1 MLQVDKAFIESLAE
15 KDRAL
20 VTAAMKYSNKKMA
33 KLRRDSRH
41 LDELVRRVRNCERL
55 DDSELDEGLGLV
67 EVDTAPLL
75 EGLSQQDK
83 TDALGLMKI
92 YDKRLDEISRRLLQT
107 KGYLS
112 GKMERMAE
120 YRAREKRSRAE
131 RGQL

>member
-33 KLRRDSRH
+33 KLMRDARH

-83 TDALGLMKI
+83 LM
-92 YDKRLDEISRRLLQT
+92 LWV
-107 KGYLS
+107 
-112 GKMERMAE
+112 
-120 YRAREKRSRAE
+120 
-131 RGQL
+131 